1 MGFRAL
7 VLVVLVVSSFALRAS
22 EGKPVVSTAQSSES
36 PAVLTELQRAFTA
49 AYNLDHDQAI
59 AHARRAVALGP
70 ESSRAHRGLASILWL
85 HMLFERGAVSV
96 DTYLGN
102 ITKFQ
107 ATLPKP
113 NQAEAEE
120 FKRVVA
126 RAIDLANARLK
137 VNPRDVQATF
147 DAGAAY
153 GIQAS
158 YVASVEG
165 SMMSAFGIAKR
176 AFSAQ
181 EDVLERDP
189 SRVGAGLIVGTY
201 RYLVSTFNLATRV
214 VAYVVGFGGGKEKGI
229 ALLEAAVKDPEARVD
244 AQAALMLIYSRE
256 GRHGDVMRI
265 ARGLAADFP
274 RNRLFVLEE
283 GAAAIRAGRHAE
295 ADATLTRGLDMLRK
309 DARPKVPGEEALWL
323 YKRGLA
329 RVYRNQ
335 TAAATVDLQQALA
348 AAPTGWVRGRIHVE
362 LGKIADLA
370 GRRADATAAYR
381 TGKDICVSS
390 ADVICENEANRLLRR
405 PFTLAG
411 GQRVV
416 R

>member
-7 VLVVLVVSSFALRAS
+7 VFVVLVVSSFALRAS

-214 VAYVVGFGGGKEKGI
+214 VAYVVGFGGGRRKASPCSK
-229 ALLEAAVKDPEARVD
+229 PP
-244 AQAALMLIYSRE
+244 SR
-256 GRHGDVMRI
+256 I
-265 ARGLAADFP
+265 
-274 RNRLFVLEE
+274 
-283 GAAAIRAGRHAE
+283 
-295 ADATLTRGLDMLRK
+295 
-309 DARPKVPGEEALWL
+309 
-323 YKRGLA
+323 
-329 RVYRNQ
+329 
-335 TAAATVDLQQALA
+335 
-348 AAPTGWVRGRIHVE
+348 
-362 LGKIADLA
+362 
-370 GRRADATAAYR
+370 
-381 TGKDICVSS
+381 
-390 ADVICENEANRLLRR
+390 RR
-405 PFTLAG
+405 PGWTRRLP
-411 GQRVV
+411 
-416 R
+416 

>member
-1 MGFRAL
+1 MTFRTLVPFVFL
-7 VLVVLVVSSFALRAS
+7 VLVVAVVSTFALRAS
-22 EGKPVVSTAQSSES
+22 VDKPVAPQDS
-36 PAVLTELQRAFTA
+36 PAVLSELQQAFTA

-59 AHARRAVALGP
+59 ARARRAVALGP
-70 ESSRAHRGLASILWL
+70 DSSRAHRGLASILWL
-85 HMLFERGAVSV
+85 HMLFQRGAVSV
-96 DTYLGN
+96 DNYLGN
-102 ITKFQ
+102 ISRFQ
-107 ATLPKP
+107 ATMPKP
-113 NQAEAEE
+113 NQAEADE

-126 RAIDLANARLK
+126 RAIDLANLK
-137 VNPRDVQATF
+137 LKTNPRDVQAKF

-153 GIQAS
+153 GLQAS

-189 SRVGAGLIVGTY
+189 SRVGAGLTVGTY

-214 VAYVVGFGGGKEKGI
+214 VAYVVGFSGGKEKGI
-229 ALLEAAVKDPEARVD
+229 ALIEAAVKDPEAKVD

-256 GRHGDVMRI
+256 GRHADVVRI
-265 ARGLAADFP
+265 ARSLSTDFP

-309 DARPKVPGEEALWL
+309 DTRPRVPGEEALWL

-329 RVYRNQ
+329 RLYRNQ
-335 TAAATVDLQQALA
+335 TAAATVDLQQALGLG
-348 AAPTGWVRGRIHVE
+348 PTNWVRGRIHVE

-370 GRRADATAAYR
+370 GRRADATTAYR
-381 TGKDICVSS
+381 TGKDICVST

-405 PFTLAG
+405 PFVLAG
-411 GQRVV
+411 G
-416 R
+416 

>member
-7 VLVVLVVSSFALRAS
+7 VFVVLVVSSFALRAS